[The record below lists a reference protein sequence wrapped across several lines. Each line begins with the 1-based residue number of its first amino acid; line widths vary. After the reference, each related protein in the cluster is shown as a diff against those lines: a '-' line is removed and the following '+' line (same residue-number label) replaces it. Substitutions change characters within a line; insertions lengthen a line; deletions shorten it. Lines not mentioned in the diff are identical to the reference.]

1 MESSN
6 NNATKVLDIIKQ
18 IMNKIG
24 DKFTA
29 LSLTVGEYFNK
40 YLLGTMLVL
49 YTYVLDPTD
58 ITDIGKTIKY
68 VLYLCCFLVL
78 ISIFTISIPY
88 YTYKM
93 ETSGKDVSISGKYKD
108 YLDAYITTLV
118 WVGVLLLILVLSYF
132 IHVMGYVSGKSII
145 RLIGISGLGL
155 TGTSIVSIFQALPF
169 INIKR
174 SMII

>member
-6 NNATKVLDIIKQ
+6 TNITNVVEIAKS

-24 DKFTA
+24 EKITA
-29 LSLTVGEYFNK
+29 LSLTVGDYFNK
-40 YLLGTMLVL
+40 YLLGTMILL
-49 YTYVLDPTD
+49 YACVTDPSSN
-58 ITDIGKTIKY
+58 TDIGKTIKY

-78 ISIFTISIPY
+78 ISIITISIPY

-108 YLDAYITTLV
+108 YLDTYITTLI
-118 WVGVLLLILVLSYF
+118 WIGVFLLILVLSYVVH
-132 IHVMGYVSGKSII
+132 IKEYISGKSII

-155 TGTSIVSIFQALPF
+155 TGASIVSIFQALPF

>member
-1 MESSN
+1 MDRQNINITNVVEIAKS
-6 NNATKVLDIIKQ
+6 
-18 IMNKIG
+18 IMNTIGAKI
-24 DKFTA
+24 TA

-58 ITDIGKTIKY
+58 ITDIDKTIKY

-108 YLDAYITTLV
+108 YLDTYITTLI
-118 WVGVLLLILVLSYF
+118 WVGVFLLIMVLSYVVH
-132 IHVMGYVSGKSII
+132 IKDYISSKSII

-155 TGTSIVSIFQALPF
+155 TGASIVSIFQALPF

>member
-1 MESSN
+1 M
-6 NNATKVLDIIKQ
+6 LDIIKPV
-18 IMNKIG
+18 INKIG

-40 YLLGTMLVL
+40 YILATMMLL
-49 YTYVLDPTD
+49 YSYVLDPSGKQD
-58 ITDIGKTIKY
+58 IDKTIKY

-108 YLDAYITTLV
+108 YLDTYITTLI
-118 WVGVLLLILVLSYF
+118 WIGVFLLILVLSYVVH
-132 IHVMGYVSGKSII
+132 IKEYISGKSII

-155 TGTSIVSIFQALPF
+155 TGASIVSIFQALPF